1 MEKERALRTW
11 EVMKTARDLSMTA
24 SEVHEALEVF
34 HRLDEDATGVL
45 EFPEFEQAALTLLRE
60 RTRNTHTPAD
70 RQSVVKNCEV
80 AWASKERD
88 ASGMGMQDFLC
99 WFSRNRFS
107 SEFFLTSDQRRMRE
121 LSRTYGVS
129 EKEVD
134 LLSTSFDLHVRGE
147 DGLTAEMFGAVLR
160 SIMRLPEDFAL
171 PIARLQFFWREL
183 DTERTGKVSFEAFI
197 SWWSRRSCWLLP
209 YDRFYKKVRDLSS
222 LSPDP
227 PVRDQ
232 LGLSEQPGD
241 DGAEEDEEA
250 EGEQEEEEE
259 EEHFLEQSQQDSW

>member
-1 MEKERALRTW
+1 MSLSPRAAAKRVRSRIVCRFFAQPLLGGP
-11 EVMKTARDLSMTA
+11 RD
-24 SEVHEALEVF
+24 
-34 HRLDEDATGVL
+34 D
-45 EFPEFEQAALTLLRE
+45 
-60 RTRNTHTPAD
+60 
-70 RQSVVKNCEV
+70 
-80 AWASKERD
+80 SKGLPSD
-88 ASGMGMQDFLC
+88 HMQ
-99 WFSRNRFS
+99 
-107 SEFFLTSDQRRMRE
+107 
-121 LSRTYGVS
+121 
-129 EKEVD
+129 
-134 LLSTSFDLHVRGE
+134 
-147 DGLTAEMFGAVLR
+147 
-160 SIMRLPEDFAL
+160 
-171 PIARLQFFWREL
+171 
-183 DTERTGKVSFEAFI
+183 GKVSFEAFI